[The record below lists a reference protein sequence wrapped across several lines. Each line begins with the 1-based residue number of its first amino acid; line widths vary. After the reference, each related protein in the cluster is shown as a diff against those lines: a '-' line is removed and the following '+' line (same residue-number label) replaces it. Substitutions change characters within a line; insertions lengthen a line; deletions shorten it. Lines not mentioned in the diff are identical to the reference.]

1 MSTTMNPPQPAPA
14 SPPPQYATDG
24 TVAKPWYKRE
34 FYVGRAVKPEEL
46 MNFSRQL
53 ASFLRAGVPIL
64 DSLGVVA
71 EENASAKMQEVIVDV
86 QRRLRAGTSFGDAI
100 SVHTKVFPGYYMAV
114 CKAAELT
121 GQLDDAL
128 DELSEYLERDAETRR
143 EVKSALTYPLIV
155 FVLAIAAM
163 IVMAVYV
170 LPKFRDL
177 YTSLDADLPLP
188 TRMLLGFTNFMSDW
202 WWLILLLAVAAALVA
217 LALLGGDRGKNRR
230 DRLVLRLPA
239 VGSLM
244 HLVCVERFC
253 SVLATLVHTGVPLP
267 DAVQVSADST
277 NNRVFQ
283 AKLGVVREA
292 MMRGEGLARPIV
304 ASGLFPPA
312 ARQMIRVGEST
323 GSLDSQ
329 LGSAAEFY
337 GRELKYRLKRFTD
350 MFEPAILLIVGLAVA
365 FVAIAQISAMYSIY
379 DQVKV

>member
-1 MSTTMNPPQPAPA
+1 
-14 SPPPQYATDG
+14 
-24 TVAKPWYKRE
+24 
-34 FYVGRAVKPEEL
+34 
-46 MNFSRQL
+46 
-53 ASFLRAGVPIL
+53 
-64 DSLGVVA
+64 
-71 EENASAKMQEVIVDV
+71 
-86 QRRLRAGTSFGDAI
+86 
-100 SVHTKVFPGYYMAV
+100 VF
-114 CKAAELT
+114 
-121 GQLDDAL
+121 
-128 DELSEYLERDAETRR
+128 
-143 EVKSALTYPLIV
+143 
-155 FVLAIAAM
+155 FLAIGAM
-163 IVMAVYV
+163 IIMATYV

-177 YTSLDADLPLP
+177 YSNLDADLPLP
-188 TRMLLGFTNFMSDW
+188 TRMLLGFTNFMANW
-202 WWLILLLAVAAALVA
+202 WWLLLILAVVA
-217 LALLGGDRGKNRR
+217 VLIAFAVLGGDRGKDRR

-239 VGSLM
+239 VGNLM

-283 AKLGVVREA
+283 EKLGVVREA

-350 MFEPAILLIVGLAVA
+350 MFEPAILLVVGLAVA

-379 DQVKV
+379 HQVKV